1 MSIKRFF
8 GFGKSKPDD
17 NPNPEMSD
25 SVILKDLSR
34 IPLADRDLDWDRKYL
49 KHAPKAKLACRIP
62 QVQHESNGFPYFQL
76 EIPDVNQPFQAYTID
91 ELIISDLLRDGIGA
105 CIYSY
110 DKTPDVLLSYGEL
123 LNYHSRGSFRSNIKN
138 WIPPTPHQF
147 NEMNELMG
155 GNPNEAILHPYS
167 REVIRTYLKGNN
179 INSPKVSLLNIMTEH
194 GLMNQLVFNLEPHMF
209 DDEKHFQACLS
220 SLAWFLPMHYT
231 YTAIPERFLEELFFN
246 L

>member
-1 MSIKRFF
+1 
-8 GFGKSKPDD
+8 
-17 NPNPEMSD
+17 
-25 SVILKDLSR
+25 
-34 IPLADRDLDWDRKYL
+34 
-49 KHAPKAKLACRIP
+49 
-62 QVQHESNGFPYFQL
+62 
-76 EIPDVNQPFQAYTID
+76 
-91 ELIISDLLRDGIGA
+91 
-105 CIYSY
+105 
-110 DKTPDVLLSYGEL
+110 
-123 LNYHSRGSFRSNIKN
+123 
-138 WIPPTPHQF
+138 
-147 NEMNELMG
+147 MNELMG